1 MTIDDPDG
9 HPALSAFARSTMMK
23 FTLAP
28 VLALALAIS
37 TSTAYAGGP
46 VVVVEEPEVVAEKP
60 TSGAILPLLLVGIA
74 LCVALC
80 GSDDDDDPVPEPEAP
95 IQNGTG

>member
-1 MTIDDPDG
+1 
-9 HPALSAFARSTMMK
+9 MK
-23 FTLAP
+23 RILAP
-28 VLALALAIS
+28 LLAASLLVAS
-37 TSTAYAGGP
+37 STAYAGGP

-80 GSDDDDDPVPEPEAP
+80 GSDDDDEPAPVAETP
-95 IQNGTG
+95 IDTGNDD